1 MAPKRAKFYS
11 YGQDSLCAEVKEF
24 IEKAGVLLEVRD
36 IEKEPLSAGE
46 LTHLFRHIDIK
57 HFLNTLSD
65 AYTHYRLDKNLP
77 PREKIIELMAQDH
90 SLIRRPIVQSA
101 RLLTVGCDKRKIAEM
116 LQINASGEASTDDT
130 SGFGN
135 RRNRNNRTVS
145 AASGK

>member
-11 YGQDSLCAEVKEF
+11 YGQDSLCAETKEF

-36 IEKEPLSAGE
+36 IEKEPLSAEE
-46 LTHLFRHIDIK
+46 LTRLFRHIDIK
-57 HFLNTLSD
+57 HFINTLSD
-65 AYTHYRLDKNLP
+65 AYTTYRLDKNLP

-90 SLIRRPIVQSA
+90 TLIRRPIVQST

-116 LQINASGEASTDDT
+116 LQINASGNN
-130 SGFGN
+130 SGEDLGNFGN
-135 RRNRNNRTVS
+135 RRNRNNRTAP